1 MIIYSYL
8 KGLTLGSSV
17 TMLSYI
23 ADRTIAEKSY
33 QEIIKKQPNL
43 YNKGWTAIQTNMMG
57 IGPAVYAVVDNTM
70 IDHSLELQ
78 MDNVMYILLIH
89 SVGYYLVHKIMHEKK
104 EWLKYHNFHHKFD
117 KILVPSIG
125 NAVSSQEFFAA
136 YMFPFIASALA
147 LHPTEISFV
156 AAIALISL
164 FNIIIHTKELDYL
177 DFGPYI
183 VTPKKHIHHH
193 KVRKEHYAAPILD
206 LDTILEKH
214 AFQRK
219 KIDN

>member
-1 MIIYSYL
+1 MIIHSYL
-8 KGLTLGSSV
+8 KGLTLGTSV
-17 TMLSYI
+17 TVLSYI
-23 ADRTIAEKSY
+23 ADRTIAEESY
-33 QEIIKKQPNL
+33 QEIIKKQPDL

-57 IGPAVYAVVDNTM
+57 IGPAVYAVVDNTI
-70 IDHSLELQ
+70 IDHTLELQ
-78 MDNVMYILLIH
+78 LNNVMYILLIH
-89 SVGYYLVHKIMHEKK
+89 SVGYYLVHKVMHEKK

-117 KILVPSIG
+117 RILVPSIG

-136 YMFPFIASALA
+136 YMFPFVASALA
-147 LHPTEISFV
+147 LQPTEISFV
-156 AAIALISL
+156 TAIALISL

-214 AFQRK
+214 AFQRT
-219 KIDN
+219 KIDK

>member
-104 EWLKYHNFHHKFD
+104 
-117 KILVPSIG
+117 SG
-125 NAVSSQEFFAA
+125 
-136 YMFPFIASALA
+136 
-147 LHPTEISFV
+147 
-156 AAIALISL
+156 
-164 FNIIIHTKELDYL
+164 
-177 DFGPYI
+177 
-183 VTPKKHIHHH
+183 
-193 KVRKEHYAAPILD
+193 
-206 LDTILEKH
+206 
-214 AFQRK
+214 
-219 KIDN
+219 